1 MKLIF
6 VFRNTADTKYV
17 ILIRRFISGRGTI
30 RKRVDTMGVFDFVK
44 NAGAKVGIGKS
55 TGEEA
60 AEKAE
65 AEAQAAERAEASAK
79 MAKIR
84 REARAKTK
92 ANKETADTAKA
103 EATSRAIKRNAE
115 AKLRKAAH
123 NERVANYSK
132 SSELEKYVT
141 DMGIDIGDADIRF
154 DDGIAYITGEVADQA
169 TRERIIL
176 AVGNAQGVGKV
187 DEEITV
193 VDPSEE
199 AHFHTV
205 APGDTLWAVAEKVYG
220 DGSRYTEIFEAN
232 KPMLS
237 NPDLIFP
244 GQVLRC
250 PMDD

>member
-1 MKLIF
+1 
-6 VFRNTADTKYV
+6 
-17 ILIRRFISGRGTI
+17 
-30 RKRVDTMGVFDFVK
+30 MGVFDFVK
-44 NAGAKVGIGKS
+44 NAGAKIGIGKS
-55 TGEEA
+55 TDEEA

-65 AEAQAAERAEASAK
+65 AEAQAKERAEASAK

-84 REARAKTK
+84 REAAAKVK
-92 ANKETADTAKA
+92 ANKEEAAAAKA
-103 EATSRAIKRNAE
+103 EAMSKAIKRNAD
-115 AKLRKAAH
+115 AALRKAAH
-123 NERVANYSK
+123 KERVANYQK
-132 SSELEKYVT
+132 SSELEDYVKG
-141 DMGIDIGDADIRF
+141 MGIDLGDADIRF

-193 VDPSEE
+193 VDPADE

-205 APGDTLWAVAEKVYG
+205 APGDTLWAVSEKVYG

-232 KPMLS
+232 KPMLT

>member
-1 MKLIF
+1 
-6 VFRNTADTKYV
+6 
-17 ILIRRFISGRGTI
+17 
-30 RKRVDTMGVFDFVK
+30 MGVFDFVK
-44 NAGAKVGIGKS
+44 NAGAKIGIGKS
-55 TGEEA
+55 TDEEA

-65 AEAQAAERAEASAK
+65 AEAQAKARAEASAAA
-79 MAKIR
+79 AKAR
-84 REARAKTK
+84 REAIAKAK
-92 ANKETADTAKA
+92 ASKEEADAAKA
-103 EATSRAIKRNAE
+103 EAKARAVKRNVE
-115 AKLRKAAH
+115 ATQRKAAH
-123 NERVANYSK
+123 RERVANFKK
-132 SSELEKYVT
+132 SAELEDYVKG
-141 DMGIDIGDADIRF
+141 MGIDIGDADIRF
-154 DDGIAYITGEVADQA
+154 DDGTAYITGEVADQQ

-187 DEEITV
+187 DEEISV
-193 VDPSEE
+193 VDPAEE

-250 PMDD
+250 PMEA

>member
-1 MKLIF
+1 
-6 VFRNTADTKYV
+6 
-17 ILIRRFISGRGTI
+17 
-30 RKRVDTMGVFDFVK
+30 MGMFDFVK
-44 NAGAKVGIGKS
+44 NAGAKIGIGKS

-60 AEKAE
+60 AEEAAAAAE
-65 AEAQAAERAEASAK
+65 AEKRAEASAAR
-79 MAKIR
+79 AKAR
-84 REARAKTK
+84 REAIAKV
-92 ANKETADTAKA
+92 AASKEAAAEAKA
-103 EATSRAIKRNAE
+103 EAQSKAITRNAE
-115 AKLRKAAH
+115 AALRKAAH
-123 NERVANYSK
+123 KERVANYAK
-132 SSELEKYVT
+132 STELEKYVT

-250 PMDD
+250 PMDA

>member
-1 MKLIF
+1 
-6 VFRNTADTKYV
+6 
-17 ILIRRFISGRGTI
+17 
-30 RKRVDTMGVFDFVK
+30 MGVFDFVK
-44 NAGAKVGIGKS
+44 NAGAKIGIGKS
-55 TGEEA
+55 TQEEA
-60 AEKAE
+60 AEEAAAAAE
-65 AEAQAAERAEASAK
+65 AKERAEAAAK
-79 MAKIR
+79 RAAAR
-84 REARAKTK
+84 REARKK
-92 ANKETADTAKA
+92 AADKSAARA
-103 EATSRAIKRNAE
+103 EAKKEAMAKNAE
-115 AKLRKAAH
+115 AARKKAAAK
-123 NERVANYSK
+123 ERMAEYKK
-132 SSELEKYVT
+132 SNELEQYIKGL
-141 DMGIDIGDADIRF
+141 GIDASGVDIRF
-154 DDGIAYITGEVADQA
+154 DNGTAYITGEVADQA

-193 VDPSEE
+193 EDPAEE

-250 PMDD
+250 PMDDE